1 MFSSSERKCRII
13 ISTLASTPRPS
24 PSPHVPIIEHSRPFC
39 PPTAVLRDERK
50 QIDCS
55 RPGSCTHWGVV
66 AQQSAVYSSLTHC
79 IRRHSS
85 FLTMSGLF
93 KRIYHEFHPQPPAAP
108 SESESSSP
116 LKIGVLGAANIA
128 AMAIMRPAQSHPD
141 VVVLAIA
148 ARDHARADAF
158 ARKWGVAKAYGGEGA
173 YQKLLDDPDIDAVYN
188 PLPNALHYE
197 WTMKA
202 LAAGKHVLLEKP
214 SADTADETR
223 KMFAFAE
230 KKGLV
235 LLEAFHYPFHP
246 AFQRV
251 KAILDGRELGDIQ
264 SMEVSLAVPAGA
276 LKDSDIR
283 FKYELGGG
291 SVMDMGCYCLSI
303 ARDLANAAPVKVL
316 SASAD
321 TSSAFP
327 KIDIGTTATLAFP
340 KREHA
345 ENATHSG
352 SESPAV
358 SEAETFPAT
367 LQSHFRLPPRL
378 GFVPAMI
385 QAHVKVTCER
395 GELYFYNF
403 AWPSFY
409 HYISVKKTDG
419 KGKTVESRTEKC

>member
-1 MFSSSERKCRII
+1 MI
-13 ISTLASTPRPS
+13 
-24 PSPHVPIIEHSRPFC
+24 
-39 PPTAVLRDERK
+39 
-50 QIDCS
+50 
-55 RPGSCTHWGVV
+55 
-66 AQQSAVYSSLTHC
+66 
-79 IRRHSS
+79 
-85 FLTMSGLF
+85 GLF
-93 KRIYHEFHPQPPAAP
+93 KRIYHEFHPPAPAAP
-108 SESESSSP
+108 SESSP
-116 LKIGVLGAANIA
+116 PLRIGVLGAANIA

-141 VVVLAIA
+141 VVVHAIA
-148 ARDHARADAF
+148 ARDQARADAF
-158 ARKWGVAKAYGGEGA
+158 ASKWGVARAYGGEGA
-173 YQKLLDDPDIDAVYN
+173 YQKLLDDPEIDVVYN

-197 WTMKA
+197 WTMRA

-214 SADTADETR
+214 SADTSDETR

-230 KKGLV
+230 QKGLV
-235 LLEAFHYPFHP
+235 LLEAFHYAFHP
-246 AFQRV
+246 AFQRA
-251 KAILDGRELGDIQ
+251 KAILDSGELGDIQ

-303 ARDLANAAPVKVL
+303 ARDLAHAAPVKVL
-316 SASAD
+316 SASAE

-340 KREHA
+340 KRESAA
-345 ENATHSG
+345 EPPAG
-352 SESPAV
+352 SDAQ
-358 SEAETFPAT
+358 TFPAT

-378 GFVPAMI
+378 GFIPAMI

-395 GELYFYNF
+395 GELFYYNF

-419 KGKTVESRTEKC
+419 QGRTVESRTEKCYGEGEKYGWSTYRFQLEAFVDKVRGRTPQHWYSPSDSITNIEWIERIYEATDLGPRPASTAQVFGA